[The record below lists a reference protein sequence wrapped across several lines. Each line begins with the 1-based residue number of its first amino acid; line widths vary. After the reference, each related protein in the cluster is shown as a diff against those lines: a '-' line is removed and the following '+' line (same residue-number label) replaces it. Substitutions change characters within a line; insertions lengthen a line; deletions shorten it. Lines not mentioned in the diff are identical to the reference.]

1 MTTAPEFD
9 ELVERLAREAD
20 EGFFHTAAQVAVFV
34 DGEVVCDAAVGRT
47 YLDEPFTTST
57 LSALYCTAKPVLTA
71 AVLRLVADD
80 ELSLDDRIADVVEV
94 ELPAWMGERTVEQ
107 VLGHTAGLH
116 APAAVVSRILP
127 ASARFDWL
135 RTYDAPPGWR
145 FGLDRSYSEWA
156 GWYLLGLAVEGLA
169 EEPFDA
175 YAARAVVGPYLSAG
189 KDPVDPADLV
199 LRIVDDP
206 AQLARLSATYDL
218 AGLRPVPLL
227 AEVGPRTA
235 AEWNPA
241 FGAYGT
247 MRALAQF
254 YAGLLADL
262 DGAGTVLPQDLLA
275 DAVEPRLPV
284 TEDVTLGR
292 PAGFGLGFMTNLD
305 SHHFGEHLGPR
316 SFGHA
321 GQGGSCFAFA
331 DPDRGVAVAL
341 LCNAGLDA
349 DTALGFRRAALT
361 DAVLRA
367 VDAL

>member
-1 MTTAPEFD
+1 VTVAPEFE
-9 ELVERLAREAD
+9 ELVERLGREAD
-20 EGFFHTAAQVAVFV
+20 EGFFHTAAQVAVVV
-34 DGEVVCDAAVGRT
+34 DGELVCDAAVGRT
-47 YLDEPFTTST
+47 HYHEPFTTST

-71 AVLRLVADD
+71 AMLRLVADD
-80 ELSLDDRIADVVEV
+80 EVSLDDRLADVVEV
-94 ELPAWMGERTVEQ
+94 ELPAWMGARTVEQ

-116 APAAVVSRILP
+116 VPAAIISRILP
-127 ASARFDWL
+127 ASARFEFL
-135 RTYDAPPGWR
+135 CSHDAPPG
-145 FGLDRSYSEWA
+145 A
-156 GWYLLGLAVEGLA
+156 GWYLLGLALEGLTG
-169 EEPFDA
+169 ESFDQ
-175 YAARAVVGPYLSAG
+175 YAHRAVVEPYLAG
-189 KDPVDPADLV
+189 AVDPADLV

-206 AQLARLSATYDL
+206 AQLARVSATYDL
-218 AGLRPVPLL
+218 AGIRPVPLL

-235 AEWNPA
+235 SEWNPA

-262 DGAGTVLPQDLLA
+262 DGAGTVLPADLLA
-275 DAVEPRLPV
+275 EAVAPRLPL
-284 TEDVTLGR
+284 TDDVTLGR
-292 PAGFGLGFMTNLD
+292 PAGFGLGFMTSLE
-305 SHHFGEHLGPR
+305 SHYFGEHLGQR
-316 SFGHA
+316 AFGHA

-331 DPDRGVAVAL
+331 DPDRHVAVAL